1 MILVAVIF
9 GAIGYII
16 GGITIG
22 LRVEKYTQ
30 LASLVRINGM
40 HEMLERQRYE
50 EARKMSIKAEQAN
63 LDFLNTLNNNPS
75 NIMLWF
81 DPWVPLPPYE
91 ETLSMITEQ
100 FRKRQNESESLKKP

>member
-63 LDFLNTLNNNPS
+63 LDFLNTLNNTKGTCYQNK
-75 NIMLWF
+75 
-81 DPWVPLPPYE
+81 VR
-91 ETLSMITEQ
+91 
-100 FRKRQNESESLKKP
+100 RKIVKTYRIRINLRLILLAIQIK